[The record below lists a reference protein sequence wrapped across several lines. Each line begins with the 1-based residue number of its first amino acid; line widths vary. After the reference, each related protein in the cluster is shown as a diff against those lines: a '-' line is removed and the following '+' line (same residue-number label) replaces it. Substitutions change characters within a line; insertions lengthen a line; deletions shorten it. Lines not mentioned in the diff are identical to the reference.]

1 MSLKIPIQTLIL
13 FLLRNNDFHSWA
25 WGTFGDSM
33 WYCDAITGSPSSKQT
48 FELQGFVWEKYDGFC
63 NIRMREEADVN
74 KSWLKPHLHNFSE
87 VSQFLFKSSHIRR
100 LQKQS
105 YFSRTNPCI
114 SKVTHQC
121 RWSYFD
127 LGPHS
132 RASYLEHQPKHASS
146 MQPMR

>member
-1 MSLKIPIQTLIL
+1 MMISLFFPFII
-13 FLLRNNDFHSWA
+13 
-25 WGTFGDSM
+25 
-33 WYCDAITGSPSSKQT
+33 
-48 FELQGFVWEKYDGFC
+48 
-63 NIRMREEADVN
+63 
-74 KSWLKPHLHNFSE
+74 LKPPLIISGLFSDPP
-87 VSQFLFKSSHIRR
+87 
-100 LQKQS
+100 
-105 YFSRTNPCI
+105 SRGVDLSKENIIACI